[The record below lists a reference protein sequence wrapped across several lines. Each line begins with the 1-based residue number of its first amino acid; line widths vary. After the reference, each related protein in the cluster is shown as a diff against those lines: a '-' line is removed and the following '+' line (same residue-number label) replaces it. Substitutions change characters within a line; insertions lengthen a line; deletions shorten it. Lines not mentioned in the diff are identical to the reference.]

1 MSGADR
7 EVKVK
12 FTTEHDGRG
21 ADEANKTIDKTKAKA
36 DGAAGGF
43 GRLGKAAAGF
53 KGVMEKVNS
62 AMAGF
67 GLVALFQSIMRIV
80 QAFADARKAHDD
92 MVAAIGADN
101 AAAGVARLKTAY
113 EDLTKSIARTGE
125 EVKAARENMDILID
139 AERRLEDAA
148 SVRREEDEVAA
159 LDKDDPLR
167 KEKEA
172 EIRARYGQRRAETA
186 GRRGVEDVAMQEAE
200 LRADIARLQDNIAK
214 RDAEIADLQS
224 AASEYSGKAAAAMER
239 SVAEQNKYSIFGRGR
254 NWVGAQRK
262 GIEQYAGYASGY
274 SQQASGA
281 LEGVMQGERDN
292 EADRRAVA
300 AAEKRLAALARQREA
315 AAAEG
320 DNAARAAARTAEGAS
335 AGVREAAQRREREA
349 AELERARADL
359 ERARAEK
366 AATESRRAA
375 MEEAKAAAA
384 WRAQEEERQAGQAR
398 AALDAHAANPPP
410 SGSRTRWRETLAAL
424 QAAYD
429 REQTEA
435 NEAARAL
442 EALGEATAKGLEA
455 VNAKASAAAS
465 RIKALEARLGR
476 DPHGDG
482 EAQ

>member
-101 AAAGVARLKTAY
+101 AAAGVARLKAAY
-113 EDLTKSIARTGE
+113 DDLNQSIARTGE

-148 SVRREEDEVAA
+148 LSRREEDEVAA
-159 LDKDDPLR
+159 LDRDDPLR

-172 EIRARYGQRRAETA
+172 EIRARHGQRRAETA

-214 RDAEIADLQS
+214 RDGEIADLEA
-224 AASEYSGKAAAAMER
+224 AASEYSGRAAAAGGIAAKESQKTDWWGR
-239 SVAEQNKYSIFGRGR
+239 KGHWGIGWKNKKAEQ
-254 NWVGAQRK
+254 W
-262 GIEQYAGYASGY
+262 AGYAGEY
-274 SQQASGA
+274 GKQASGA

-315 AAAEG
+315 ASAEG
-320 DNAARAAARTAEGAS
+320 DNAARAAARTAEGAA
-335 AGVREAAQRREREA
+335 AGVYEAARRRERDA
-349 AELERARADL
+349 ADL
-359 ERARAEK
+359 ERARGEK

-384 WRAQEEERQAGQAR
+384 WRAREEERQAGQAK

-442 EALGEATAKGLEA
+442 EALGEATAKSMQA

>member
-43 GRLGKAAAGF
+43 GRLGKAATGF
-53 KGVMEKVNS
+53 KGVMERVNS

-67 GLVALFQSIMRIV
+67 GVLALVNQIMTIV
-80 QAFADARKAHDD
+80 KAFKEAQKAHDD

-172 EIRARYGQRRAETA
+172 DIRARYGQRRAETA
-186 GRRGVEDVAMQEAE
+186 GKRGVEDVAMQEAA

-224 AASEYSGKAAAAMER
+224 AASEYSGKAAAANSR
-239 SVAEQNKYSIFGRGR
+239 AAEESQKTDWWGRKGR
-254 NWVGAQRK
+254 WGIGWQRK
-262 GIEQYAGYASGY
+262 EANQYAGYANQFG
-274 SQQASGA
+274 QQAVAA
-281 LEGVMQGERDN
+281 LGGVMQGERDN

-320 DNAARAAARTAEGAS
+320 DNAARAAARTAEVAA
-335 AGVREAAQRREREA
+335 AGVYEAARRRERDA
-349 AELERARADL
+349 ADL
-359 ERARAEK
+359 ERARGEK
-366 AATESRRAA
+366 AGAESRRAA

-384 WRAQEEERQAGQAR
+384 WRAREEERQAGQAR

-442 EALGEATAKGLEA
+442 EALGEATAKSMQA

>member
-21 ADEANKTIDKTKAKA
+21 ADEANKTIDKTAAKA

-43 GRLGKAAAGF
+43 GRLGKAATGF
-53 KGVMEKVNS
+53 KGVMKRVNS

-67 GLVALFQSIMRIV
+67 GVLALVNQIMTIV
-80 QAFADARKAHDD
+80 KAFKEAQKAHDD
-92 MVAAIGADN
+92 MVAAFGADN
-101 AAAGVARLKTAY
+101 AAAGVARLKAAY

-125 EVKAARENMDILID
+125 EVTAARENMDILID

-148 SVRREEDEVAA
+148 SIRREEDEVAA
-159 LDKDDPLR
+159 LDRDDPLR

-172 EIRARYGQRRAETA
+172 DIRARYGQRRAETA
-186 GRRGVEDVAMQEAE
+186 GKRGVEDVAMQEAA
-200 LRADIARLQDNIAK
+200 LRADIARLQENIAK
-214 RDAEIADLQS
+214 RDAEIADLQ
-224 AASEYSGKAAAAMER
+224 AAAREYSGKAASSMEM
-239 SVAEQNKYSIFGRGR
+239 SVAEQNKFSIFGRGR
-254 NWVGAQRK
+254 NWVGAQRI
-262 GIEQYAGYASGY
+262 GIERYAGYASEYGK
-274 SQQASGA
+274 QASAA
-281 LEGVMQGERDN
+281 LEGIMQGERDN
-292 EADRRAVA
+292 EADRRAAA

-315 AAAEG
+315 AFAEG
-320 DNAARAAARTAEGAS
+320 DNASRSAARAAEGAS
-335 AGVREAAQRREREA
+335 AGVYEAARRRERDA
-349 AELERARADL
+349 ADL
-359 ERARAEK
+359 ERARAEQ
-366 AATESRRAA
+366 AGAESRRAA
-375 MEEAKAAAA
+375 MEETKAAAA
-384 WRAQEEERQAGQAR
+384 WRAREEERQAGQAR

-442 EALGEATAKGLEA
+442 EALGEATAKSMQA

>member
-36 DGAAGGF
+36 GGF

-53 KGVMEKVNS
+53 KGVMERVNS

-67 GLVALFQSIMRIV
+67 GVMAVVAAVMRIV
-80 QAFADARKAHDD
+80 KVFEDAKAAALAAQSAWADKSMADGIKSVADAY
-92 MVAAIGADN
+92 DN
-101 AAAGVARLKTAY
+101 LK
-113 EDLTKSIARTGE
+113 ESIAG
-125 EVKAARENMDILID
+125 ANASARSRMETLDNLLD

-159 LDKDDPLR
+159 LDPSDPLR
-167 KEKEA
+167 QEKEA
-172 EIRARYGQRRAETA
+172 DIRARYGQRRAETA
-186 GRRGVEDVAMQEAE
+186 GKRGVEDVDRAAERMEQE
-200 LRADIARLQDNIAK
+200 IARLTGQVNDLAAL
-214 RDAEIADLQS
+214 RDAF
-224 AASEYSGKAAAAMER
+224 AAREAEYDA
-239 SVAEQNKYSIFGRGR
+239 
-254 NWVGAQRK
+254 
-262 GIEQYAGYASGY
+262 
-274 SQQASGA
+274 
-281 LEGVMQGERDN
+281 
-292 EADRRAVA
+292 RAVGKYNA
-300 AAEKRLAALARQREA
+300 LVEVRRSKSLLGSNTYFGKQAKIDAAEKDYEAAAKRAQEAGDQKAVVQKDINGLTAAITALTDRLSAVPVQRAA

-320 DNAARAAARTAEGAS
+320 DNAARAAARTAEGAA
-335 AGVREAAQRREREA
+335 AGVHEAARRRERDA
-349 AELERARADL
+349 ADL
-359 ERARAEK
+359 ERARGEK

-384 WRAQEEERQAGQAR
+384 WRAREEERQAGQAR

-442 EALGEATAKGLEA
+442 EALGEATAKSMQA

>member
-43 GRLGKAAAGF
+43 GRLGKAATGF
-53 KGVMEKVNS
+53 KGVMERVNS

-67 GLVALFQSIMRIV
+67 GVLALVNQIMNIV
-80 QAFADARKAHDD
+80 KAFKEAQKAHDD

-101 AAAGVARLKTAY
+101 AAAGVARLKAAY
-113 EDLTKSIARTGE
+113 EDLAQSIARTGE
-125 EVKAARENMDILID
+125 EVTAARENMDILID

-172 EIRARYGQRRAETA
+172 DIRARYGQRRAETA

-200 LRADIARLQDNIAK
+200 LRADIARLRDNIAK

-239 SVAEQNKYSIFGRGR
+239 SVAEQNKHSIFGRGR

-274 SQQASGA
+274 SQQAVAA

-292 EADRRAVA
+292 EADRRAAA

-315 AAAEG
+315 ASAEG
-320 DNAARAAARTAEGAS
+320 DNAARAAARAAEGAS
-335 AGVREAAQRREREA
+335 AGVYEAARRRERDA
-349 AELERARADL
+349 AELERARAEKAEL
-359 ERARAEK
+359 ERQR
-366 AATESRRAA
+366 SR
-375 MEEAKAAAA
+375 MKEEKAAAA

-465 RIKALEARLGR
+465 RIKALESRLGR

>member
-36 DGAAGGF
+36 GEAAGGF
-43 GRLGKAAAGF
+43 SRLGKAATGF
-53 KGVMEKVNS
+53 KGVMERVNS

-172 EIRARYGQRRAETA
+172 DIRARYGQRRAETA

-200 LRADIARLQDNIAK
+200 LRADIARLQENIAK
-214 RDAEIADLQS
+214 RDGEIADLEA
-224 AASEYSGKAAAAMER
+224 AASEYSGRAAAANSR
-239 SVAEQNKYSIFGRGR
+239 AAEESQKTDWWGRKGR
-254 NWVGAQRK
+254 WGIGWQRK
-262 GIEQYAGYASGY
+262 DANRYAGYANQFG
-274 SQQASGA
+274 QQAGAA

-292 EADRRAVA
+292 EADRRAAA

-320 DNAARAAARTAEGAS
+320 DNAARAATRTAEGAS

-349 AELERARADL
+349 AELERARAEKAEL
-359 ERARAEK
+359 ERQR
-366 AATESRRAA
+366 SR
-375 MEEAKAAAA
+375 MEEEKAAAA

-442 EALGEATAKGLEA
+442 EALGEATAESMQA

>member
-43 GRLGKAAAGF
+43 GRLGKAATGF
-53 KGVMEKVNS
+53 RGVMERGNS

-67 GLVALFQSIMRIV
+67 GVIAVINQIMNIV
-80 QAFADARKAHDD
+80 KAFKEAQKAHDD
-92 MVAAIGADN
+92 MIAAIGADN
-101 AAAGVARLKTAY
+101 AAAGVARLKAAY
-113 EDLTKSIARTGE
+113 DGLNQSIARTGE
-125 EVKAARENMDILID
+125 EVKAARENMEILID

-148 SVRREEDEVAA
+148 LSRREEDEVAA
-159 LDKDDPLR
+159 LGKDDPLR

-172 EIRARYGQRRAETA
+172 DIRARYGQRRAETA
-186 GRRGVEDVAMQEAE
+186 GRRGVEDVAMQEAA
-200 LRADIARLQDNIAK
+200 LRADIARLQENIAK
-214 RDAEIADLQS
+214 RDGEIADLQ
-224 AASEYSGKAAAAMER
+224 AAAREYSGKAASSMEM
-239 SVAEQNKYSIFGRGR
+239 SVAEQNKFSIFGRGR
-254 NWVGAQRK
+254 NWVGAQRI
-262 GIEQYAGYASGY
+262 GIERYAGYASEYGK
-274 SQQASGA
+274 QASAA
-281 LEGVMQGERDN
+281 LEGIMQGERDN
-292 EADRRAVA
+292 EADRRAAA
-300 AAEKRLAALARQREA
+300 AAEKRLAA
-315 AAAEG
+315 
-320 DNAARAAARTAEGAS
+320 RAAEGAS
-335 AGVREAAQRREREA
+335 AGVYEAARRRERDA
-349 AELERARADL
+349 ADL
-359 ERARAEK
+359 ERARAEQ
-366 AATESRRAA
+366 AGAESRRAA
-375 MEEAKAAAA
+375 MEETKAAAA
-384 WRAQEEERQAGQAR
+384 WRAREEERQAGQAR

-442 EALGEATAKGLEA
+442 EALGEATAKSMQA

>member
-53 KGVMEKVNS
+53 KGVMERVNS

-67 GLVALFQSIMRIV
+67 GVIAVINQIMNIV
-80 QAFADARKAHDD
+80 KAFKEAQKAHDD

-172 EIRARYGQRRAETA
+172 DIRARYGQRRAETA
-186 GRRGVEDVAMQEAE
+186 GKRGVEDVAMQEAA

-239 SVAEQNKYSIFGRGR
+239 SVAEQNKRSIFGRGR

-320 DNAARAAARTAEGAS
+320 DNAARAATRTAEGAA
-335 AGVREAAQRREREA
+335 AGVYEAARRRERDA
-349 AELERARADL
+349 ADL
-359 ERARAEK
+359 ERARGEK
-366 AATESRRAA
+366 AGAESRRAA
-375 MEEAKAAAA
+375 MEETKAAAA

-442 EALGEATAKGLEA
+442 EALGEATAKSMQA